1 MKNARLLI
9 VEDEAI
15 TAIALRR
22 ELTALGYRVVETA
35 GTVEDAFQKARRER
49 PDLVLMDVTLS
60 GELDGIAA
68 ASAIRGDLGIPV
80 VFLTAHQDERTMERA
95 LLAGPYGYV
104 LKPFTAIELKAVIEV
119 ALQRH
124 AGETQRTELAR
135 AAQPV

>member
-1 MKNARLLI
+1 MKNARLLV

-22 ELTALGYRVVETA
+22 ELTTLGYRVIETA
-35 GTVEDAFQKARRER
+35 GNVDDAFQKAKRER
-49 PDLVLMDVTLS
+49 PDLVLMDITLS
-60 GELDGIAA
+60 GEVDGIAA
-68 ASAIRGDLGIPV
+68 AAAMRGDLGLPV

-104 LKPFTAIELKAVIEV
+104 LKPFTGIELKAVIEV

-124 AGETQRTELAR
+124 AAEAQRTELAR
-135 AAQPV
+135 AAGA

>member
-22 ELTALGYRVVETA
+22 ELTSLGYRVVDTA
-35 GTVEDAFQKARRER
+35 SSVQDAFRLAERER
-49 PDLVLMDVTLS
+49 PDLVLMDITLS
-60 GELDGIAA
+60 GELDGITA

-95 LLAGPYGYV
+95 LLASPYGYV

-124 AGETQRTELAR
+124 AAEAQRTGLAR
-135 AAQPV
+135 AGGG